1 MRKTKTKYFM
11 FGLIFLLIL
20 SVSACGKKREEQ
32 IEEENTESVSE
43 FHTEDEVI
51 AEEGTGKGTKEEP
64 DNTEGGTDAVP
75 EESWVNHYYNR
86 GIYFKDGYTY
96 GQFADGLYRRQAGTD
111 SWELLCEITTN
122 YGPGLTCYGD
132 RLYFT
137 GYEEEADTQGSGWNN
152 AVFYYDLDTG
162 ESGNLLNVGTL
173 TGALNVYDGCLYV
186 QSFALDGGYMV
197 YDGYRLNEEGEILE
211 QLDSEAEDFLCRE
224 QNEYSIAE
232 YELMHGPVSG
242 RRSSGT
248 SIDELKEEVIS
259 TPACAA
265 MLDGKVVLRQQKGE
279 GGSNY
284 FLRDLTT
291 GEDELLFDA
300 SDILAVMKD
309 GIYYFPSTGAEESL
323 MYYSFADGTNRE
335 LPLPEFWQGDNRMM
349 NPSSYITWDQEALYF
364 FNYGS
369 EDDAAQIVK
378 ISLSDGS
385 VETIVEGEAL
395 METEAYRINQVDE
408 EYFYHGAQ
416 MYPLP

>member
-11 FGLIFLLIL
+11 FGLVFLLIL

-51 AEEGTGKGTKEEP
+51 AEEGTEKGTKGEP

-96 GQFADGLYRRQAGTD
+96 RQFADGLYRRQAGTD
-111 SWELLCEITTN
+111 SWELLCGITAN

-162 ESGNLLNVGTL
+162 ESGNLLNTGTL

-232 YELMHGPVSG
+232 YELMQGPVSG

-248 SIDELKEEVIS
+248 SIDKLKEETSKATKIIGRIKKLESSPDVQ
-259 TPACAA
+259 T
-265 MLDGKVVLRQQKGE
+265 R
-279 GGSNY
+279 
-284 FLRDLTT
+284 TT
-291 GEDELLFDA
+291 GKITVVYLDEAEQRKTVTIKLEKADYDKAIEAHEKGSHVEIIGELLPGKRPTMECESF
-300 SDILAVMKD
+300 
-309 GIYYFPSTGAEESL
+309 GII
-323 MYYSFADGTNRE
+323 D
-335 LPLPEFWQGDNRMM
+335 
-349 NPSSYITWDQEALYF
+349 
-364 FNYGS
+364 
-369 EDDAAQIVK
+369 
-378 ISLSDGS
+378 
-385 VETIVEGEAL
+385 
-395 METEAYRINQVDE
+395 
-408 EYFYHGAQ
+408 
-416 MYPLP
+416 

>member
-1 MRKTKTKYFM
+1 MRTTTKRIVCLLLMAGFM
-11 FGLIFLLIL
+11 IL
-20 SVSACGKKREEQ
+20 SVCACGQK
-32 IEEENTESVSE
+32 EEELPKGRTEAETAEKSVKTVE
-43 FHTEDEVI
+43 E
-51 AEEGTGKGTKEEP
+51 AEHAETVEAPENQEKE
-64 DNTEGGTDAVP
+64 
-75 EESWVNHYYNR
+75 EESWINHYYNR

-96 GQFADGLYRRQAGTD
+96 RQFADGLYRRGTGSD
-111 SWELLCEITTN
+111 EWELLFENPMN

-173 TGALNVYDGCLYV
+173 TGALNAYDGYLYV

-232 YELMHGPVSG
+232 YKLMQGPVSG

-335 LPLPEFWQGDNRMM
+335 LPMPEFWQGDNRMM

-408 EYFYHGAQ
+408 EYFYHGDQ

>member
-11 FGLIFLLIL
+11 FGLVFLLIL

-32 IEEENTESVSE
+32 MEEESTESASE

-96 GQFADGLYRRQAGTD
+96 RQFADGLYRRQAGTD

-224 QNEYSIAE
+224 QNEDSIAE
-232 YELMHGPVSG
+232 YELMQGPVSG

-323 MYYSFADGTNRE
+323 MYYSFADGTNRK
-335 LPLPEFWQGDNRMM
+335 LPMPEFWQGDNRMM
-349 NPSSYITWDQEALYF
+349 NPSSYITWDQEAFYF

-408 EYFYHGAQ
+408 EYFYHGDQ

>member
-1 MRKTKTKYFM
+1 
-11 FGLIFLLIL
+11 
-20 SVSACGKKREEQ
+20 
-32 IEEENTESVSE
+32 
-43 FHTEDEVI
+43 
-51 AEEGTGKGTKEEP
+51 
-64 DNTEGGTDAVP
+64 
-75 EESWVNHYYNR
+75 
-86 GIYFKDGYTY
+86 
-96 GQFADGLYRRQAGTD
+96 
-111 SWELLCEITTN
+111 
-122 YGPGLTCYGD
+122 
-132 RLYFT
+132 
-137 GYEEEADTQGSGWNN
+137 
-152 AVFYYDLDTG
+152 
-162 ESGNLLNVGTL
+162 
-173 TGALNVYDGCLYV
+173 
-186 QSFALDGGYMV
+186 
-197 YDGYRLNEEGEILE
+197 
-211 QLDSEAEDFLCRE
+211 
-224 QNEYSIAE
+224 
-232 YELMHGPVSG
+232 
-242 RRSSGT
+242 
-248 SIDELKEEVIS
+248 
-259 TPACAA
+259 

-335 LPLPEFWQGDNRMM
+335 LPMPEFWQGDNRMM

>member
-20 SVSACGKKREEQ
+20 SVSACGKKEEEQ
-32 IEEENTESVSE
+32 MEEESTESASE

-96 GQFADGLYRRQAGTD
+96 RQFADGLYRRQAGTD

-364 FNYGS
+364 FTYGS

>member
-20 SVSACGKKREEQ
+20 SVSACGKKEEEQ
-32 IEEENTESVSE
+32 MEEESTESASE

-96 GQFADGLYRRQAGTD
+96 RQFADGLYRRQAGTD
-111 SWELLCEITTN
+111 SWELLCGITAN

-300 SDILAVMKD
+300 SDILTVMKD

-335 LPLPEFWQGDNRMM
+335 LPMPEFWQGDNRMM

-408 EYFYHGAQ
+408 EYFYHGDQ

>member
-32 IEEENTESVSE
+32 IEEENTENVSE

-51 AEEGTGKGTKEEP
+51 AEEGTEKGTKEEP

-96 GQFADGLYRRQAGTD
+96 RQFADGLYRRQAGTD
-111 SWELLCEITTN
+111 SWELLCGITAN

-137 GYEEEADTQGSGWNN
+137 GYEEEADTEGSGWNN

-162 ESGNLLNVGTL
+162 ESGNLLNTGTL

-232 YELMHGPVSG
+232 YELMQGPVSG

-279 GGSNY
+279 GGGNY

-309 GIYYFPSTGAEESL
+309 GGYYFPSTGAEESL

-335 LPLPEFWQGDNRMM
+335 LPLPEF
-349 NPSSYITWDQEALYF
+349 
-364 FNYGS
+364 
-369 EDDAAQIVK
+369 
-378 ISLSDGS
+378 
-385 VETIVEGEAL
+385 
-395 METEAYRINQVDE
+395 
-408 EYFYHGAQ
+408 
-416 MYPLP
+416 

>member
-11 FGLIFLLIL
+11 FGLVFLLIL
-20 SVSACGKKREEQ
+20 SVSACGKKEEEQ
-32 IEEENTESVSE
+32 MEEESTESASE

-96 GQFADGLYRRQAGTD
+96 RQFADGLYRRQAGTD

-137 GYEEEADTQGSGWNN
+137 GYEEEADTEGSGWNN

-232 YELMHGPVSG
+232 YELVHGPVSG

-349 NPSSYITWDQEALYF
+349 NPSSYITWDQEAFYF

>member
-1 MRKTKTKYFM
+1 MRKTKTKCFM
-11 FGLIFLLIL
+11 FGLVFLLIL
-20 SVSACGKKREEQ
+20 SVSACGKKEEEQ
-32 IEEENTESVSE
+32 MEEESTESASE

-96 GQFADGLYRRQAGTD
+96 RQFADGLYRRQAGTD
-111 SWELLCEITTN
+111 SWELLCGITAN

>member
-11 FGLIFLLIL
+11 FGLVFLLIL

-32 IEEENTESVSE
+32 MEEESTESASE

-96 GQFADGLYRRQAGTD
+96 RQFADGLYRRQAGTD

-232 YELMHGPVSG
+232 YKLMQGPVSG

-323 MYYSFADGTNRE
+323 MYYSFADGTNRK
-335 LPLPEFWQGDNRMM
+335 LPMPEFWQGDNRMM

-408 EYFYHGAQ
+408 EYFYHGDQ

>member
-1 MRKTKTKYFM
+1 MRKTKTKCFM
-11 FGLIFLLIL
+11 FGLVFLLIL
-20 SVSACGKKREEQ
+20 SVSACGKKGEEQ
-32 IEEENTESVSE
+32 IEEENIENASE

-51 AEEGTGKGTKEEP
+51 AEEGTEKGTKEEP

-96 GQFADGLYRRQAGTD
+96 RQFADGLYRRQAGTD

-232 YELMHGPVSG
+232 YELMQGPVSG

>member
-11 FGLIFLLIL
+11 FGLVFLLIL
-20 SVSACGKKREEQ
+20 SVSACGKKEEEQ
-32 IEEENTESVSE
+32 MEEESTESASE

-96 GQFADGLYRRQAGTD
+96 RQFADGLYRRQAGTD

-232 YELMHGPVSG
+232 YKLMQGPVSG

-323 MYYSFADGTNRE
+323 MYYSFADGTNRK
-335 LPLPEFWQGDNRMM
+335 LPMPEFWQGDNRMM

-408 EYFYHGAQ
+408 EYFYHGDQ

>member
-1 MRKTKTKYFM
+1 M
-11 FGLIFLLIL
+11 
-20 SVSACGKKREEQ
+20 
-32 IEEENTESVSE
+32 
-43 FHTEDEVI
+43 
-51 AEEGTGKGTKEEP
+51 
-64 DNTEGGTDAVP
+64 
-75 EESWVNHYYNR
+75 
-86 GIYFKDGYTY
+86 
-96 GQFADGLYRRQAGTD
+96 
-111 SWELLCEITTN
+111 
-122 YGPGLTCYGD
+122 
-132 RLYFT
+132 
-137 GYEEEADTQGSGWNN
+137 
-152 AVFYYDLDTG
+152 DTG

-323 MYYSFADGTNRE
+323 MYYSFAVGTNRK
-335 LPLPEFWQGDNRMM
+335 LPMPEFWQGDNRMM

-408 EYFYHGAQ
+408 EYFYHGDQ

>member
-11 FGLIFLLIL
+11 FGLVFLLIL
-20 SVSACGKKREEQ
+20 SVSACGKKEEEQ
-32 IEEENTESVSE
+32 MEEESTESASE

-51 AEEGTGKGTKEEP
+51 AEEGTEKGTKEEP

-96 GQFADGLYRRQAGTD
+96 RQFADGLYRRQAGTD

-232 YELMHGPVSG
+232 YELVHGPVSG

-349 NPSSYITWDQEALYF
+349 NPSSYITWDQEAFYF

>member
-32 IEEENTESVSE
+32 IEEENTENVSE

-51 AEEGTGKGTKEEP
+51 AEEGTEKGTKEEP

-96 GQFADGLYRRQAGTD
+96 RQFADGLYRRQAGTD

-162 ESGNLLNVGTL
+162 ESGNLLNTGTL

-232 YELMHGPVSG
+232 YELMQGPISG

-248 SIDELKEEVIS
+248 SINELKEEVIS

-300 SDILAVMKD
+300 SGILAVMED
-309 GIYYFPSTGAEESL
+309 GIYYFPSAGAEESL
-323 MYYSFADGTNRE
+323 MYYSFAEQKSREIALPDGWNRE
-335 LPLPEFWQGDNRMM
+335 EDVTLAPVYMTMDRDAIYSYDNWGGEG
-349 NPSSYITWDQEALYF
+349 TEK
-364 FNYGS
+364 
-369 EDDAAQIVK
+369 IVR
-378 ISLSDGS
+378 ISLDDWS
-385 VETIVEGEAL
+385 VEIIAEGEAL

-408 EYFYHGAQ
+408 EYFYHGDQ

>member
-1 MRKTKTKYFM
+1 M
-11 FGLIFLLIL
+11 
-20 SVSACGKKREEQ
+20 
-32 IEEENTESVSE
+32 
-43 FHTEDEVI
+43 
-51 AEEGTGKGTKEEP
+51 
-64 DNTEGGTDAVP
+64 
-75 EESWVNHYYNR
+75 
-86 GIYFKDGYTY
+86 
-96 GQFADGLYRRQAGTD
+96 
-111 SWELLCEITTN
+111 
-122 YGPGLTCYGD
+122 
-132 RLYFT
+132 
-137 GYEEEADTQGSGWNN
+137 
-152 AVFYYDLDTG
+152 DTG

-232 YELMHGPVSG
+232 YELMQGPVSG

-279 GGSNY
+279 GGGNY

-408 EYFYHGAQ
+408 EYFYHGDQ

>member
-1 MRKTKTKYFM
+1 MRKTKTKCFM
-11 FGLIFLLIL
+11 FGLVFLLIL
-20 SVSACGKKREEQ
+20 SVSACGKKEEEQ
-32 IEEENTESVSE
+32 MEEESTESASE

-51 AEEGTGKGTKEEP
+51 AEEGTEKGTKEEP

-96 GQFADGLYRRQAGTD
+96 RQFADGLYRRQAGTD
-111 SWELLCEITTN
+111 SWELLCGITAN

>member
-1 MRKTKTKYFM
+1 MRKTKTKCFM

-20 SVSACGKKREEQ
+20 SVSACGKKEEEQ
-32 IEEENTESVSE
+32 MEEESTESASE

-96 GQFADGLYRRQAGTD
+96 RQFADGLYRRQAGTD